1 MEGKKALNYDELEK
15 VSGGASL
22 NEKILTV
29 ELDLTR
35 CIWTGDINIKVY
47 VDGELDRSKCVTVD
61 RSVHSRSFAFAGI
74 MGTKSVRFKCNDYIS
89 LYQLDFDA
97 QTVTLI

>member
-1 MEGKKALNYDELEK
+1 MEDKKALNNEELEK
-15 VSGGASL
+15 VSGGADLS
-22 NEKILTV
+22 EKMLTV

-35 CIWTGDINIKVY
+35 RIWTEDINIKVY

-61 RSVHSRSFAFAGI
+61 CSARSRSFTFGGSR
-74 MGTKSVRFKCNDYIS
+74 GTKSVKFKCNDYIS

-97 QTVTLI
+97 LTVTLI